1 MRLVR
6 IAELGAG
13 VRLQVGSVPAV
24 DPSSEQ
30 SAGRRLVE
38 IPGPVVGLGSL
49 LGLRVVESGAS
60 PSREQIAV
68 DRHAAVHST
77 EEDTADCFQ

>member
-38 IPGPVVGLGSL
+38 IPGPDVGLWSV
-49 LGLRVVESGAS
+49 LGLRVAESGAS
-60 PSREQIAV
+60 PSGEQIAV
-68 DRHAAVHST
+68 DRHSAVHGT
-77 EEDTADCFQ
+77 EEDTVDCCR